1 MNGRYLINLIESY
14 CNKNGNGINKVY
26 EKLGTY
32 YQDSYGT
39 NIVMEM
45 EEKGQHDIV
54 HYLENKGQGFIDRYV
69 ALFNQYKNELK

>member
-1 MNGRYLINLIESY
+1 M
-14 CNKNGNGINKVY
+14 
-26 EKLGTY
+26 
-32 YQDSYGT
+32 
-39 NIVMEM
+39 VMISTKYMRSLEPTIKIPM